1 MSDLDVYAVFWHVAN
16 ECKWSMTSEVL
27 LVFKQEDTN
36 IRGSLS
42 LTCLSH
48 ASDLGVEESNKKRI
62 KGY

>member
-27 LVFKQEDTN
+27 LVFKQEDLN
-36 IRGSLS
+36 SLS

-48 ASDLGVEESNKKRI
+48 ASDLAVEECSKKRI

>member
-1 MSDLDVYAVFWHVAN
+1 MSDLDVYAVFWHVVN

-48 ASDLGVEESNKKRI
+48 ASDLGVEECNKKRI